1 MVCFLFSEGEITM
14 TRLYTTIRYASLGL
28 AMVMMASCAAKDC
41 MPSPGMAS
49 QTRPMAATTSLEDD
63 ERPGPEKRAVLSL
76 TGHFCEFYLPQVE
89 AALERVPGVLGID
102 FKTVKGG
109 AVVTYESGKLSPVAL
124 LSAISSVRG
133 DGYYCKGKVVPG

>member
-1 MVCFLFSEGEITM
+1 M

-28 AMVMMASCAAKDC
+28 AMVMMASCATKDC

-49 QTRPMAATTSLEDD
+49 QIRPMAATTTSSEED

>member
-1 MVCFLFSEGEITM
+1 MKQSATM
-14 TRLYTTIRYASLGL
+14 SRYASLAL
-28 AMVMMASCAAKDC
+28 MILLLASCATKDC
-41 MPSPGMAS
+41 TPSPGMAS
-49 QTRPMAATTSLEDD
+49 QGRQTAATTSLEED

-89 AALERVPGVLGID
+89 AALERVPGVIGID

-109 AVVTYESGKLSPVAL
+109 AVVTYESGKLSPIAL

>member
-1 MVCFLFSEGEITM
+1 VKERIMKSFS
-14 TRLYTTIRYASLGL
+14 TTIRYAGIGFAVL
-28 AMVMMASCAAKDC
+28 MVTSCATKEC
-41 MPSPGMAS
+41 VPQGMAS
-49 QTRPMAATTSLEDD
+49 QPRPTALTATSEED
-63 ERPGPEKRAVLSL
+63 ERTGPEKRAVLSL

-124 LSAISSVRG
+124 LSAISSVKG
-133 DGYYCKGKVVPG
+133 DGYFCKGKVVPG

>member
-1 MVCFLFSEGEITM
+1 MKLFHP
-14 TRLYTTIRYASLGL
+14 TIRNASLGL
-28 AMVMMASCAAKDC
+28 TLVMMASCATKDC

-49 QTRPMAATTSLEDD
+49 QVRPTAVTTSLEDD
-63 ERPGPEKRAVLSL
+63 ERTGPEKRAVLSL

-89 AALERVPGVLGID
+89 AALERVPGVIGID

>member
-1 MVCFLFSEGEITM
+1 M
-14 TRLYTTIRYASLGL
+14 TRLYTTIRDASLGL
-28 AMVMMASCAAKDC
+28 AMVMMASCATKDC

-49 QTRPMAATTSLEDD
+49 QIRPMAATTTSSEED

>member
-1 MVCFLFSEGEITM
+1 MKP
-14 TRLYTTIRYASLGL
+14 LYTTIRYASLGL
-28 AMVMMASCAAKDC
+28 TMLMMASCATKDC

-49 QTRPMAATTSLEDD
+49 QTRPTAVTTSLEDD

>member
-1 MVCFLFSEGEITM
+1 MKL
-14 TRLYTTIRYASLGL
+14 LYTTIRYASLGL
-28 AMVMMASCAAKDC
+28 TIAMMASCATKDC

-49 QTRPMAATTSLEDD
+49 QTRPTAVTTSLEDD